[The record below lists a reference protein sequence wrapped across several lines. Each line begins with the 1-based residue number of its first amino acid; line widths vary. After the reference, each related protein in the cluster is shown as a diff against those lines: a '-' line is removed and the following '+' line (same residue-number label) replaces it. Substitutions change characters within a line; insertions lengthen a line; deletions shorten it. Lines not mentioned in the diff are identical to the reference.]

1 MQGSKVKGTI
11 GKVVARRKNGFEIM
25 EGRGIV
31 RGRGGAPTNQD
42 PTLTYL
48 SQYNIMKMMLP
59 CFQAALLLGGVL
71 VVSLDDGTLC
81 STVLDVCVCH
91 PWCPGGEYEYE
102 LVGKR
107 ASRFTPN

>member
-1 MQGSKVKGTI
+1 ML
-11 GKVVARRKNGFEIM
+11 
-25 EGRGIV
+25 
-31 RGRGGAPTNQD
+31 GGGGDPTNQD

-48 SQYNIMKMMLP
+48 SQYNIMKIMLP

-71 VVSLDDGTLC
+71 VVSLGDGTLC
-81 STVLDVCVCH
+81 SAVLDGSVCYL
-91 PWCPGGEYEYE
+91 WCRGGEYEYE